1 MRSIE
6 TEGVVGQLSLDGGS
20 AALGEIL
27 DPLVQGQHAVQAVED
42 LIQRSCPARRVFVIA
57 MDVDEGQACDL
68 SGAFLDSL
76 LDAILGRG
84 DLAFQL
90 HAAVGA
96 GFKVLEPVWGC
107 EVFEQAGDEEAR
119 DFAELGHGVQGQRMR
134 KRVSSSWNM
143 GGVSCQLRGRWNLA
157 GGIPHVL

>member
-20 AALGEIL
+20 AALREGFDAL
-27 DPLVQGQHAVQAVED
+27 AQGQHAVQAVEHF
-42 LIQRSCPARRVFVIA
+42 IERAGAPRRVFVIA

-68 SGAFLDSL
+68 SGAFVDRL
-76 LDAILGRG
+76 LDAVFGGG
-84 DLAFQL
+84 DLAFEA

-96 GFKVLEPVWGC
+96 GFEVGEPVW
-107 EVFEQAGDEEAR
+107 VAR
-119 DFAELGHGVQGQRMR
+119 SSSRLVMKKRVTSRSWATGSRGKRMR

-143 GGVSCQLRGRWNLA
+143 GGV
-157 GGIPHVL
+157 